1 MGGSLDKVYPFRV
14 NLNRIQGSEAE
25 GDNWGIA

>member
-1 MGGSLDKVYPFRV
+1 MDWNLDKVYPFRE

-25 GDNWGIA
+25 GDNWDIA